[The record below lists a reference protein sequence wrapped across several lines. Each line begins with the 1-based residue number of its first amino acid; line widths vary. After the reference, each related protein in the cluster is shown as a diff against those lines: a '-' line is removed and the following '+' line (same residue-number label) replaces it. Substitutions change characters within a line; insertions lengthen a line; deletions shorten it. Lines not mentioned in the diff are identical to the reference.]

1 MHSKITFL
9 LFTIYFLSVQIR
21 AHSNP
26 PSSTSKCE
34 EAKTFAFFNPVK
46 CSINQQ
52 KQLQDCCKNDVPD
65 CTCIKN
71 TFNRKDECAP
81 KVKEILGCK

>member
-34 EAKTFAFFNPVK
+34 EAKTKSNYKTAAKMMFLIVPALRLETGEIEISGNPD
-46 CSINQQ
+46 SI
-52 KQLQDCCKNDVPD
+52 
-65 CTCIKN
+65 TCW
-71 TFNRKDECAP
+71 D
-81 KVKEILGCK
+81 